1 MHTEEFV
8 LIPKQMYTRK
18 QPHVSQLLSNKNIHN
33 PAKQISLLQRN
44 KSPSAPS
51 ASQQDT
57 EQQTDASVDDR
68 STINESMAKSFTT
81 DNTST
86 IKKGVLNDI
95 KILKGIKFE
104 RANTILDII
113 EESDS
118 VSLDSS
124 NRFLINGT
132 NTEVL
137 AATFLYN
144 LQKTTCKL
152 SFEQFSVLT
161 HLDIVSH
168 LTCNTYAK
176 KFLYLSSEER
186 LQFLEYE
193 SDKEFASKSLRKKTK
208 ASATTTRETLKRQ
221 KKKSSQS
228 APGRITSYQVKQ
240 LDKLYTKGSAAF
252 GSIANLKKASGFTR
266 GKIVRYLQSNA
277 PYTKYRQFR
286 ESFPRLKAVAYRIN
300 EIWSVNVA
308 YMDKNAQHNNGV
320 KNIC

>member
-8 LIPKQMYTRK
+8 LIPKQMYTRE

-51 ASQQDT
+51 ASKQDA

-68 STINESMAKSFTT
+68 STIKESMAKSFTT

-95 KILKGIKFE
+95 RILKGIKFE
-104 RANTILDII
+104 RANTILDIK

-124 NRFLINGT
+124 KRLLINGT

-144 LQKTTCKL
+144 LQQTTCKL

-161 HLDIVSH
+161 HLDIGSH
-168 LTCNTYAK
+168 LSCNTYAK
-176 KFLYLSSEER
+176 KFLNLSSEER

-193 SDKEFASKSLRKKTK
+193 SDKEVASKSQRKKTK
-208 ASATTTRETLKRQ
+208 ASDNDQRNFEEAEKEIKPTSPWENYFL
-221 KKKSSQS
+221 SS
-228 APGRITSYQVKQ
+228 
-240 LDKLYTKGSAAF
+240 
-252 GSIANLKKASGFTR
+252 
-266 GKIVRYLQSNA
+266 
-277 PYTKYRQFR
+277 
-286 ESFPRLKAVAYRIN
+286 
-300 EIWSVNVA
+300 
-308 YMDKNAQHNNGV
+308 
-320 KNIC
+320 

>member
-8 LIPKQMYTRK
+8 LIPKQMYTRE

-44 KSPSAPS
+44 KSPSTPS
-51 ASQQDT
+51 ASQQDA

-86 IKKGVLNDI
+86 VKKGVLNDI
-95 KILKGIKFE
+95 RMLKGIKFE
-104 RANTILDII
+104 RANSILDII

-124 NRFLINGT
+124 KRLLINGT

-144 LQKTTCKL
+144 LQQNTCKL

-161 HLDIVSH
+161 HFDIGSH

-176 KFLYLSSEER
+176 KFLILSSEER

-193 SDKEFASKSLRKKTK
+193 SDKEVASKSQRKKTK
-208 ASATTTRETLKRQ
+208 ASDNNQRNFEEAEKEIKPTSPWENYFL
-221 KKKSSQS
+221 SS
-228 APGRITSYQVKQ
+228 
-240 LDKLYTKGSAAF
+240 
-252 GSIANLKKASGFTR
+252 
-266 GKIVRYLQSNA
+266 
-277 PYTKYRQFR
+277 
-286 ESFPRLKAVAYRIN
+286 
-300 EIWSVNVA
+300 
-308 YMDKNAQHNNGV
+308 
-320 KNIC
+320 

>member
-1 MHTEEFV
+1 MHAEEFV
-8 LIPKQMYTRK
+8 LIPKQMYTRE
-18 QPHVSQLLSNKNIHN
+18 QPHVSQLLSNKNVHN

-57 EQQTDASVDDR
+57 EQQTDASVDYR
-68 STINESMAKSFTT
+68 STINESMVKSFTT

-95 KILKGIKFE
+95 RILKGIKFE
-104 RANTILDII
+104 RANTILNII

-124 NRFLINGT
+124 KRLLINGT

-144 LQKTTCKL
+144 LQQTTCKL

-161 HLDIVSH
+161 HLDIGSH

-176 KFLYLSSEER
+176 KFLNLSSEER

-193 SDKEFASKSLRKKTK
+193 SDKEFASKSQRKKTK
-208 ASATTTRETLKRQ
+208 ASDRDQRNFEESEKEIRPTSPWENYFL
-221 KKKSSQS
+221 SS
-228 APGRITSYQVKQ
+228 
-240 LDKLYTKGSAAF
+240 
-252 GSIANLKKASGFTR
+252 
-266 GKIVRYLQSNA
+266 
-277 PYTKYRQFR
+277 
-286 ESFPRLKAVAYRIN
+286 
-300 EIWSVNVA
+300 
-308 YMDKNAQHNNGV
+308 
-320 KNIC
+320 

>member
-8 LIPKQMYTRK
+8 LIPKQMYTRE
-18 QPHVSQLLSNKNIHN
+18 QPDVSQLLSNKNVHN

-68 STINESMAKSFTT
+68 SIINESMAKSFTT

-95 KILKGIKFE
+95 RILKGINFE
-104 RANTILDII
+104 RANSILDII

-124 NRFLINGT
+124 KRLLVNGT

-137 AATFLYN
+137 AATLLYN
-144 LQKTTCKL
+144 LQQTTCKL

-161 HLDIVSH
+161 HLDIGSD
-168 LTCNTYAK
+168 LTCNEYAK
-176 KFLYLSSEER
+176 KFLNLSSEER

-193 SDKEFASKSLRKKTK
+193 SDKVASKSQRKKTK
-208 ASATTTRETLKRQ
+208 ASDNDQRNFEEAEKEIKPTSPWENYFL
-221 KKKSSQS
+221 SS
-228 APGRITSYQVKQ
+228 
-240 LDKLYTKGSAAF
+240 
-252 GSIANLKKASGFTR
+252 
-266 GKIVRYLQSNA
+266 
-277 PYTKYRQFR
+277 
-286 ESFPRLKAVAYRIN
+286 
-300 EIWSVNVA
+300 
-308 YMDKNAQHNNGV
+308 
-320 KNIC
+320 

>member
-8 LIPKQMYTRK
+8 LIPKQMYTRE

-33 PAKQISLLQRN
+33 PAKQISLLHRN

-57 EQQTDASVDDR
+57 EQQSDASVNDR

-95 KILKGIKFE
+95 RILKGIKFE
-104 RANTILDII
+104 RANTILDKI

-124 NRFLINGT
+124 KRLLINGT

-144 LQKTTCKL
+144 LQQTTPKL

-161 HLDIVSH
+161 HLDIGSH
-168 LTCNTYAK
+168 LTSNTYAK
-176 KFLYLSSEER
+176 KFL
-186 LQFLEYE
+186 
-193 SDKEFASKSLRKKTK
+193 
-208 ASATTTRETLKRQ
+208 
-221 KKKSSQS
+221 
-228 APGRITSYQVKQ
+228 
-240 LDKLYTKGSAAF
+240 
-252 GSIANLKKASGFTR
+252 N
-266 GKIVRYLQSNA
+266 
-277 PYTKYRQFR
+277 
-286 ESFPRLKAVAYRIN
+286 
-300 EIWSVNVA
+300 
-308 YMDKNAQHNNGV
+308 
-320 KNIC
+320 

>member
-8 LIPKQMYTRK
+8 LIPKQMYTRE

-33 PAKQISLLQRN
+33 AAKQISLLQRN

-51 ASQQDT
+51 ASQQDI
-57 EQQTDASVDDR
+57 EQQTDAQVDDR

-95 KILKGIKFE
+95 RILKGIKFE

-118 VSLDSS
+118 LSLDSLK
-124 NRFLINGT
+124 RLLINGT

-144 LQKTTCKL
+144 LQQTTCKL
-152 SFEQFSVLT
+152 SFEQFSVLAL
-161 HLDIVSH
+161 LDIGPH

-176 KFLYLSSEER
+176 NFLNFSSEER

-193 SDKEFASKSLRKKTK
+193 SDNEDASKSRRKKAK
-208 ASATTTRETLKRQ
+208 ASDNDEGSFEEAEKEI
-221 KKKSSQS
+221 KS
-228 APGRITSYQVKQ
+228 
-240 LDKLYTKGSAAF
+240 
-252 GSIANLKKASGFTR
+252 ASPWENYF
-266 GKIVRYLQSNA
+266 LS
-277 PYTKYRQFR
+277 
-286 ESFPRLKAVAYRIN
+286 S
-300 EIWSVNVA
+300 
-308 YMDKNAQHNNGV
+308 
-320 KNIC
+320 

>member
-1 MHTEEFV
+1 MHTEESV
-8 LIPKQMYTRK
+8 LIPKQMYTRE
-18 QPHVSQLLSNKNIHN
+18 QPHVSQLLSNKNNHN
-33 PAKQISLLQRN
+33 PYKQISLLQRN

-57 EQQTDASVDDR
+57 EQQTDASVDNR
-68 STINESMAKSFTT
+68 STINESMAKSFTK

-95 KILKGIKFE
+95 RILKGIRFE

-124 NRFLINGT
+124 KRLLINGT

-144 LQKTTCKL
+144 LQQTTRKL

-161 HLDIVSH
+161 HLDIGSH

-176 KFLYLSSEER
+176 KFLNLSSEER
-186 LQFLEYE
+186 IQFLEYE
-193 SDKEFASKSLRKKTK
+193 SDKEVALKSQRKKTK
-208 ASATTTRETLKRQ
+208 ASDNNQRNFEEAEKEIKPTSPWENYFL
-221 KKKSSQS
+221 SS
-228 APGRITSYQVKQ
+228 
-240 LDKLYTKGSAAF
+240 
-252 GSIANLKKASGFTR
+252 
-266 GKIVRYLQSNA
+266 
-277 PYTKYRQFR
+277 
-286 ESFPRLKAVAYRIN
+286 
-300 EIWSVNVA
+300 
-308 YMDKNAQHNNGV
+308 
-320 KNIC
+320 

>member
-1 MHTEEFV
+1 MHAEEFV

-33 PAKQISLLQRN
+33 PAKQISLLQKK

-95 KILKGIKFE
+95 RILKGIEFE
-104 RANTILDII
+104 RAKTILDII

-124 NRFLINGT
+124 KRLLINST

-144 LQKTTCKL
+144 IQQTTCKL

-161 HLDIVSH
+161 HLDIGSH
-168 LTCNTYAK
+168 LTCNTYTK
-176 KFLYLSSEER
+176 KFLNLSSEER

-193 SDKEFASKSLRKKTK
+193 SDKDVASKSQRKKTK
-208 ASATTTRETLKRQ
+208 ASDRDQRNFEEAEKEM
-221 KKKSSQS
+221 K
-228 APGRITSYQVKQ
+228 PTS
-240 LDKLYTKGSAAF
+240 
-252 GSIANLKKASGFTR
+252 
-266 GKIVRYLQSNA
+266 
-277 PYTKYRQFR
+277 P
-286 ESFPRLKAVAYRIN
+286 
-300 EIWSVNVA
+300 
-308 YMDKNAQHNNGV
+308 
-320 KNIC
+320 

>member
-8 LIPKQMYTRK
+8 LIPKQMYTRE

-33 PAKQISLLQRN
+33 PAKQISLLQKN

-51 ASQQDT
+51 ASQQNT

-68 STINESMAKSFTT
+68 STINKSMAKSFTT

-104 RANTILDII
+104 RANTIQDII

-124 NRFLINGT
+124 KRLLIKGS

-137 AATFLYN
+137 ASTFLYN
-144 LQKTTCKL
+144 LQQTTCKL
-152 SFEQFSVLT
+152 SFEQFSILAL
-161 HLDIVSH
+161 LDIGSH

-176 KFLYLSSEER
+176 TFLNLSSEEK

-193 SDKEFASKSLRKKTK
+193 SDKEVASKSQRKKTK
-208 ASATTTRETLKRQ
+208 APDNDQRNFEEAEKEI
-221 KKKSSQS
+221 K
-228 APGRITSYQVKQ
+228 PTSPWENYF
-240 LDKLYTKGSAAF
+240 L
-252 GSIANLKKASGFTR
+252 
-266 GKIVRYLQSNA
+266 
-277 PYTKYRQFR
+277 
-286 ESFPRLKAVAYRIN
+286 
-300 EIWSVNVA
+300 
-308 YMDKNAQHNNGV
+308 
-320 KNIC
+320 

>member
-8 LIPKQMYTRK
+8 LIPKQMYTRE

-95 KILKGIKFE
+95 RILKGIKFE

-124 NRFLINGT
+124 KRLLINGT

-144 LQKTTCKL
+144 LQQTTCKL

-161 HLDIVSH
+161 HLDIGSH

-176 KFLYLSSEER
+176 KFLNLSSEER

-193 SDKEFASKSLRKKTK
+193 SDKDVASKSQRKKTK
-208 ASATTTRETLKRQ
+208 DSDRDQRNFEEAEKEIKPTSPWEIYFL
-221 KKKSSQS
+221 SS
-228 APGRITSYQVKQ
+228 
-240 LDKLYTKGSAAF
+240 
-252 GSIANLKKASGFTR
+252 
-266 GKIVRYLQSNA
+266 
-277 PYTKYRQFR
+277 
-286 ESFPRLKAVAYRIN
+286 
-300 EIWSVNVA
+300 
-308 YMDKNAQHNNGV
+308 
-320 KNIC
+320 

>member
-8 LIPKQMYTRK
+8 LIPKQMYTRE
-18 QPHVSQLLSNKNIHN
+18 QPHVSQLLSNKNIQN

-44 KSPSAPS
+44 KSPSALS

-68 STINESMAKSFTT
+68 STKNESMAKSFTT

-95 KILKGIKFE
+95 RILKGIKFE
-104 RANTILDII
+104 RANTILDMI

-124 NRFLINGT
+124 KRLLINGT
-132 NTEVL
+132 NTVL
-137 AATFLYN
+137 AATFLYS
-144 LQKTTCKL
+144 LQQTTCKL

-161 HLDIVSH
+161 HLDIGSH

-176 KFLYLSSEER
+176 KFLNLSSEER

-193 SDKEFASKSLRKKTK
+193 SDKEVASKSRRKKTK
-208 ASATTTRETLKRQ
+208 ASDRDQRNFEEAEKEIKPTSPWENYFL
-221 KKKSSQS
+221 SS
-228 APGRITSYQVKQ
+228 
-240 LDKLYTKGSAAF
+240 
-252 GSIANLKKASGFTR
+252 
-266 GKIVRYLQSNA
+266 
-277 PYTKYRQFR
+277 
-286 ESFPRLKAVAYRIN
+286 
-300 EIWSVNVA
+300 
-308 YMDKNAQHNNGV
+308 
-320 KNIC
+320 

>member
-1 MHTEEFV
+1 MHTEECV
-8 LIPKQMYTRK
+8 LKPKQMYTRE
-18 QPHVSQLLSNKNIHN
+18 QPYVSQLLSNKNIYN

-51 ASQQDT
+51 ASQQET

-86 IKKGVLNDI
+86 IKKRVLNDI
-95 KILKGIKFE
+95 RILKGIKFE
-104 RANTILDII
+104 RANSILDII

-118 VSLDSS
+118 VSLVSS
-124 NRFLINGT
+124 KRLLINGT

-144 LQKTTCKL
+144 LQQTTCKL

-161 HLDIVSH
+161 HLDIGSH

-176 KFLYLSSEER
+176 KFLNLSSEER

-193 SDKEFASKSLRKKTK
+193 SDKEVASKSQRKKTK
-208 ASATTTRETLKRQ
+208 APDNDQRNFEEAEKEIKPTSPWENYFL
-221 KKKSSQS
+221 SS
-228 APGRITSYQVKQ
+228 
-240 LDKLYTKGSAAF
+240 
-252 GSIANLKKASGFTR
+252 
-266 GKIVRYLQSNA
+266 
-277 PYTKYRQFR
+277 
-286 ESFPRLKAVAYRIN
+286 
-300 EIWSVNVA
+300 
-308 YMDKNAQHNNGV
+308 
-320 KNIC
+320 

>member
-8 LIPKQMYTRK
+8 LIPKQMYTRE

-44 KSPSAPS
+44 NSPSAPS

-57 EQQTDASVDDR
+57 EQQTDASVDD

-95 KILKGIKFE
+95 RILKGIKFE

-124 NRFLINGT
+124 KRLLINGT

-144 LQKTTCKL
+144 LQQTTCKL

-161 HLDIVSH
+161 HLDIGSH

-176 KFLYLSSEER
+176 KFLNLSSEER

-193 SDKEFASKSLRKKTK
+193 SDKEVASKSQRKKTK
-208 ASATTTRETLKRQ
+208 ASDNDQRNFEEAGKEIKPTSPWENYFL
-221 KKKSSQS
+221 SS
-228 APGRITSYQVKQ
+228 
-240 LDKLYTKGSAAF
+240 
-252 GSIANLKKASGFTR
+252 
-266 GKIVRYLQSNA
+266 
-277 PYTKYRQFR
+277 
-286 ESFPRLKAVAYRIN
+286 
-300 EIWSVNVA
+300 
-308 YMDKNAQHNNGV
+308 
-320 KNIC
+320 

>member
-8 LIPKQMYTRK
+8 LIPKQMYTRE
-18 QPHVSQLLSNKNIHN
+18 QPQVSQLLSNKNIHN

-44 KSPSAPS
+44 KSLSAPS

-95 KILKGIKFE
+95 RILKGIKFE

-113 EESDS
+113 EESDF

-124 NRFLINGT
+124 KRLLINGT

-144 LQKTTCKL
+144 LQQTTCKL

-161 HLDIVSH
+161 HLDIGSH

-176 KFLYLSSEER
+176 KFLNLSSEER

-193 SDKEFASKSLRKKTK
+193 SDKDVASKSQRKKTK
-208 ASATTTRETLKRQ
+208 ASDRDQRNFEEAEKEIKPTSPWENYFL
-221 KKKSSQS
+221 SS
-228 APGRITSYQVKQ
+228 
-240 LDKLYTKGSAAF
+240 
-252 GSIANLKKASGFTR
+252 
-266 GKIVRYLQSNA
+266 
-277 PYTKYRQFR
+277 
-286 ESFPRLKAVAYRIN
+286 
-300 EIWSVNVA
+300 
-308 YMDKNAQHNNGV
+308 
-320 KNIC
+320 